1 MSSNNASL
9 FGQDYIK
16 RWNRMSNDDYKKY
29 LSAIKQANDDVDKD
43 ALRRIQKQLIA
54 NYGLNNEDV
63 LKLLKKFKYTV

>member
-1 MSSNNASL
+1 
-9 FGQDYIK
+9 
-16 RWNRMSNDDYKKY
+16 MSNDDYKKY